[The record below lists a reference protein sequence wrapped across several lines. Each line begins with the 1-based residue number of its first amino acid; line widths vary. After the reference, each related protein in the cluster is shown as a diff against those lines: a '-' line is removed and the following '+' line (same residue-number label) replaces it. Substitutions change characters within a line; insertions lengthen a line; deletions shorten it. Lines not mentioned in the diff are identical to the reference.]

1 MNSKIKTA
9 LLLAFITHIINAQDY
24 NMQRVSNK
32 SNVEVNSAVS
42 NGISVDMFKGTLNC
56 NIPLYEIKGREMNFP
71 ISLNYT
77 ANGIKVNQVA
87 SNVGLGWNLNA
98 GGGITRIINAA
109 PDNRSVIYS
118 NPNFPCQ
125 NLFSEASSQIH
136 LIGLNYLTTKDF
148 YKVSSLGLE
157 EVLQSQRSV
166 IFLEPLLNENRI
178 VQGDP
183 NTDIKIVDE
192 NGTTYYFNYID
203 SEKNISS
210 TYQSG
215 CQIDQQIYTSY
226 YHLSKI
232 ESKNKLDTYTI
243 EYQTFKWTTLIPNN
257 GEGQKID
264 SYTTIYKMISSSYK
278 LIQKMP
284 KAIYH
289 NSTKM
294 VEFTYGNRNDLSFE
308 EFQGNSLVS
317 INILKYNSTDI
328 RKKIQ
333 FNYSYFGASVPSSI
347 VFNRLKLDEIK
358 AIGYDEEQNEL
369 AETLY
374 EFNYEQPEMVRPINS
389 YAQDYLGLYNG
400 KNNNTNLILNCDY
413 NPNYINSNYD
423 FNPPNSNRSFSF
435 SHSIIGTLNKI
446 INPNKGYTVF
456 EYEQNELVTPGA
468 TIENPSVVRLLDGF
482 RIKSISNYNFDDTFV
497 SKKKY
502 IYLKSKLNETII
514 NGFILS
520 PITATAGYSNPV
532 LETHTLSK
540 GYQNPNDL
548 VHYKNVLEMNV
559 DSQDN
564 HNGFIQYIFGK
575 EPYGN
580 ETEITP
586 FYLKGEIN
594 SFVYIQGGY
603 NYKKFDLLT
612 TKKIYNKNLELLR
625 EENYTYERIL
635 DYEGYNTLG
644 LSSYPNYEIENLNIN
659 DPATRS
665 ETILTNTQYSDNNG
679 VYDSKYYFY
688 DEFFHLAE
696 QNKPSENENISYTYT
711 NFPYLSSIISSIKG
725 VIKYIYSNTQFPH
738 LVTEIQQ
745 ANPDKP
751 LNTVVK
757 FTYDEFGN
765 KVETIQYTPG
775 NLTNASYESYIY
787 GYNNSLPV
795 AKLIGVKYADIM
807 AIHNRINQIKAATDV
822 EISEASEEN
831 LRAELNEL
839 RRDFPQALVTTYT
852 YDPVIGIT
860 SVTDSKNYTIYT
872 VYDALGRIKFT
883 KEKDLNG
890 NFNILTEGQYNT
902 LSN

>member
-1 MNSKIKTA
+1 MKLKINTA
-9 LLLAFITHIINAQDY
+9 LLLTFITHIISAQDY
-24 NMQRVSNK
+24 DLQRVSNK
-32 SNVEVNSAVS
+32 SNVEVINSVS
-42 NGISVDMFKGTLNC
+42 NGISVDMFRGTLNC
-56 NIPLYEIKGREMNFP
+56 SIPIYEIKGREMNFP
-71 ISLNYT
+71 ISINYT
-77 ANGIKVNQVA
+77 ANGIKVNEVA
-87 SNVGLGWNLNA
+87 SGVGLGWNLNV
-98 GGGITRIINAA
+98 GGGITRIINAV
-109 PDNRSVIYS
+109 PDNRSVILNSSPY
-118 NPNFPCQ
+118 CH
-125 NLFSEASSQIH
+125 NLSSEASSQVN
-136 LIGLNYLTTKDF
+136 LIGLTGLTKDF
-148 YKVSSLGLE
+148 YKVSSIGIE
-157 EVLQSQRSV
+157 EVLHSQRSTL
-166 IFLEPLLNENRI
+166 FLEPMLNENRI
-178 VQGDP
+178 VLGDP

-192 NGTTYYFNYID
+192 NGTTYYFNFID

-210 TYQSG
+210 SYQADG
-215 CQIDQQIYTSY
+215 CQIQQQIYTSF

-243 EYQTFKWTTLIPNN
+243 EYQTFKWSTLFTND

-264 SYTTIYKMISSSYK
+264 SHTTYYKMISSSYK

-289 NSTKM
+289 NSAKV
-294 VEFTYGNRNDLSFE
+294 VEFNYGNRNDLSFE

-317 INILKYNSTDI
+317 IDILKYHSSDI
-328 RKKIQ
+328 SKKIQ
-333 FNYSYFGASVPSSI
+333 FNYTYFGANVPTNSI
-347 VFNRLKLDEIK
+347 VFNRLKLDKIT

-369 AETLY
+369 AESLY
-374 EFNYEQPEMVRPINS
+374 EFNYERPEMVPAINS

-413 NPNYINSNYD
+413 NPNYINSIYD

-446 INPNKGYTVF
+446 TFPSKGYVVF
-456 EYEQNELVTPGA
+456 EYEQNELDTPGT
-468 TIENPSVVRLLDGF
+468 TIENPSIIRLLDGF
-482 RIKSISNYNFDDTFV
+482 RIKSITNYNFDDSFV
-497 SKKKY
+497 GKKKY
-502 IYLKSKLNETII
+502 TYLKSKLNETII
-514 NGFILS
+514 NGYILS
-520 PITATAGYSNPV
+520 SSSASYNYPS

-548 VHYKNVLEMNV
+548 VHYKNVLEINL

-564 HNGFIQYIFGK
+564 HNGFIQYIFGN
-575 EPYGN
+575 EPYGS

-586 FYLKGEIN
+586 FFIMGQIDIGV
-594 SFVYIQGGY
+594 SIQGGY

-612 TKKIYNKNLELLR
+612 AKKIYNKNLGLLR
-625 EENYTYERIL
+625 EENYTYERIF
-635 DYEGYNTLG
+635 DYEAYNTLG
-644 LSSYPNYEIENLNIN
+644 LSNYPNYQIENIDVN

-665 ETILTNTQYSDNNG
+665 ETILTNSQSSDTSG
-679 VYDSKYYFY
+679 VFDSKYYVY
-688 DEFFHLAE
+688 DEFFHLVE
-696 QNKPSENENISYTYT
+696 QNKPNENENISYTYT
-711 NFPYLSSIISSIKG
+711 NYPYISTVTSSIKG
-725 VIKYIYSNTQFPH
+725 VKKYIYSNTQFPH

-765 KVETIQYTPG
+765 KVETIQHTPG

-795 AKLIGVKYADIM
+795 AKLVGVKYADIV
-807 AIHNRINQIKAATDV
+807 AIHNRINQIKAASDV

-831 LRAELNEL
+831 LRDELNEL

-860 SVTDSKNYTIYT
+860 SITDSKNYTIYS